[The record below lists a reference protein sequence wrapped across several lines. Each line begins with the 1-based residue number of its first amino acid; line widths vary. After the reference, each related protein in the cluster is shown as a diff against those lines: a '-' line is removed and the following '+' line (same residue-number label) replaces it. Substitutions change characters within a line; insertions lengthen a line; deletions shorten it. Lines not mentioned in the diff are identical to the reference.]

1 MKIFISSTVYDL
13 IDVRSEV
20 AELLRSLGLSPILSD
35 DSLSEFAPK
44 HDANSIESCL
54 ANIEASDA
62 VILILDQ
69 RYGPSLK
76 QAGYEDKSATHL
88 EYDRAIELGK
98 PVHVFVRD
106 RLEADFSIWK
116 KNKQKSDLKL
126 TWVDQK
132 DFRLFE
138 LLSEH
143 RKIVEGESN
152 SNWIDFFRSSID
164 LKKAIQKKFET
175 MMRPQQLA
183 DAIAHNEF
191 PLFDVQSRTEDT
203 SRVDQ
208 IKELT
213 YKCMITNVGGASAFN
228 VQIYWKNI
236 IDEIKPIDVIVPMQS
251 TVMCNLLVLDIH
263 KMIDE
268 AILVVEYDSM
278 LGVHVIDQYRV
289 HGELLTSP
297 RWGHLT
303 GVESLARE
311 FRIVDKPTI
320 NISE

>member
-1 MKIFISSTVYDL
+1 MKIFVSSTVYDL
-13 IDVRSEV
+13 IDIRSEV

-35 DSLSEFAPK
+35 DSHSDFSPK

-54 ANIEASDA
+54 ANIAASDA

-76 QAGYEDKSATHL
+76 NAGFEDKSATHL
-88 EYDRAIELGK
+88 EYERAIELGK
-98 PVHVFVRD
+98 PIHVFVRD

-116 KNKQKSDLKL
+116 KNDKQSDLKL
-126 TWVDQK
+126 TWVEQEE
-132 DFRLFE
+132 FRLFE

-143 RKIVEGESN
+143 RKLIEGKSN
-152 SNWIDFFRSSID
+152 SNWVDFFSSSID
-164 LKKAIQKKFET
+164 LKKSIQKKFET

-203 SRVDQ
+203 SRADQ

-213 YKCMITNVGGASAFN
+213 CKCTITNVGGASAFN

-236 IDEIKPIDVIVPMQS
+236 TDEIKPIDVIVPTQS
-251 TVMCNLLVLDIH
+251 TIMCNLLVLEIH

-268 AILVVEYDSM
+268 AILVIEYDSM
-278 LGVHVIDQYRV
+278 LGVRVIDQYRV
-289 HGELLTSP
+289 YGELLTSTS
-297 RWGHLT
+297 WGHLT
-303 GVESLARE
+303 GVERISRE
-311 FRIVDKPTI
+311 FSIVDSPTI
-320 NISE
+320 TISE